1 MSVWDSLV
9 GQAHVRAVLTDAV
22 AASRRDTPDSAAMTH
37 AWLITGPPGSGRSV
51 AATSFALAL
60 VCPNGG
66 CGECRVCRDALAGRH
81 SDVTIVRPTGVI
93 IGVDQTRELVGRV
106 AVKPTRSDWNVVVI
120 EDADRLNEHADNALL
135 KSLEE
140 PPEHAVWILC
150 APSADDVLPTI
161 RSRCRVLRLRSPSA
175 SEVAAHLLA
184 SESVEPALAAYAA
197 RAAQG
202 HIGRAR
208 ALALDEDVRTTH
220 LNVLRIPLKLGSV
233 ATCMA
238 VATDTLEAARAR
250 VDTQASVLETRE
262 REALLASYGEG
273 GKGAGSARA
282 RASAA
287 LKDLE
292 REQRNRRRRMLRDEL
307 DRVLLD
313 LLGLYRD
320 VLLILSGSDVPLIN
334 AEMAAELGTL
344 ASSLTAAGVLQR
356 MDAISHARDAL
367 AADGSEDL
375 VLTTAVLALA
385 RPRAA
390 SAREATAL
398 TSGQSRNDVVP

>member
-9 GQAHVRAVLTDAV
+9 GQDHVRDILTEAVS
-22 AASRRDTPDSAAMTH
+22 AARRDTPDSAAMTH

-60 VCPNGG
+60 VCPDGG
-66 CGECRVCRDALAGRH
+66 CGVCRVCRDARAGRH
-81 SDVTIVRPTGVI
+81 SDVTIVRPAGVI

-106 AVKPTRSDWNVVVI
+106 AVKPTRGDWNVVVI

-150 APSADDVLPTI
+150 APSVDDVLPTI

-175 SEVAAHLLA
+175 SEVAAHLVS
-184 SESVEPALAAYAA
+184 SEGVDPALAAYAA

-202 HIGRAR
+202 HIGRAK
-208 ALALDEDVRTTH
+208 ALALDDEVRTTH
-220 LNVLRIPLKLGSV
+220 LNVLRIPMRLGSV

-238 VATDTLEAARAR
+238 VAGETLDAARAR
-250 VDTQASVLETRE
+250 VDTHATALEARE
-262 REALLASYGEG
+262 RESLMQAYGEG
-273 GKGAGSARA
+273 GKGGGSARS
-282 RASAA
+282 RAAGA
-287 LKDLE
+287 LKELE

-307 DRVLLD
+307 DRVLID

-334 AEMAAELGTL
+334 AEMATELGTL
-344 ASSLTAAGVLQR
+344 AGSLNAAGVLHR
-356 MDAISHARDAL
+356 LDAISHARDAL

-375 VLTTAVLALA
+375 VLTTLVLGLQRPRVASIGNAEALA
-385 RPRAA
+385 
-390 SAREATAL
+390 
-398 TSGQSRNDVVP
+398 SGQERRNVVP

>member
-9 GQAHVRAVLTDAV
+9 GQDHVRELLTDAV
-22 AASRRDTPDSAAMTH
+22 SAARRDTPDSAAMTH

-60 VCPNGG
+60 VCPDGG
-66 CGECRVCRDALAGRH
+66 CGQCRVCRDALAGRH
-81 SDVTIVRPTGVI
+81 SDVTIVRPAGVI

-106 AVKPTRSDWNVVVI
+106 AVKPTRGDWNVVVI

-161 RSRCRVLRLRSPSA
+161 RSRCRVVRLRSPSA
-175 SEVAAHLLA
+175 PEVAAHLITSA
-184 SESVEPALAAYAA
+184 GVDPALAAYAA

-208 ALALDEDVRTTH
+208 ALALDDQVRTTH

-238 VATDTLEAARAR
+238 VASETLEAARAR
-250 VDTQASVLETRE
+250 VDANATEVEATERQALMQ
-262 REALLASYGEG
+262 AYGEG
-273 GKGAGSARA
+273 GRGGGSVRSRAAG
-282 RASAA
+282 A
-287 LKDLE
+287 LKELE

-320 VLLILSGSDVPLIN
+320 VLLVLSGSEVPLIN

-344 ASSLTAAGVLQR
+344 AGSLNAAGVLDR
-356 MDAISHARDAL
+356 LDAITHARDAL
-367 AADGSEDL
+367 VADGSEDL
-375 VLTTAVLALA
+375 VLTTLILQLQ
-385 RPRAA
+385 RPRV
-390 SAREATAL
+390 SAVSHATTR
-398 TSGQSRNDVVP
+398 TSGQERHIVVP